1 MSSSRAFEPDVR
13 GVDEASEHVELLLP
27 VRPELW
33 VLARM
38 SASAIASRLDF
49 GFYAVEDLRLA
60 IDELC
65 SPLVGHNG
73 RPGQL
78 RLRYEWDEKTLEV
91 SCLLDVGAT
100 PGETTR
106 HELRPE
112 AEEGELSD
120 RILDALVD
128 EHGHS
133 VTDTGHRVWLR
144 KRRQGVA
151 S

>member
-13 GVDEASEHVELLLP
+13 RLYKASEHVELLLP

-49 GFYAVEDLRLA
+49 GFDAVEDLRLA

-65 SPLVGHNG
+65 NSCAAGAAADS
-73 RPGQL
+73 RL
-78 RLRYEWDEKTLEV
+78 RLVYRWDDDTIHVACEVSPIGPASLVAADTLE
-91 SCLLDVGAT
+91 
-100 PGETTR
+100 
-106 HELRPE
+106 
-112 AEEGELSD
+112 LSA

-128 EHGHS
+128 EHGIDP
-133 VTDTGHRVWLR
+133 VDGGRRKGWLTKSR
-144 KRRQGVA
+144 PTLGL
-151 S
+151 